1 MRGRES
7 ARRIVSD
14 LSGRAIMSED
24 DPFVTATATLEVVPN
39 GPSKFTVGL
48 AFWSPRRVT
57 VEVRRTA
64 MINSPHRTTPPND
77 PGAHKCLDRARER
90 AGEKERARG

>member
-1 MRGRES
+1 
-7 ARRIVSD
+7 
-14 LSGRAIMSED
+14 MSED
-24 DPFVTATATLEVVPN
+24 DGPFVTATATLEVVPN

-57 VEVRRTA
+57 VEVRHCHDNLT
-64 MINSPHRTTPPND
+64 HRTTPPND

-90 AGEKERARG
+90 AGEKERARGENMASR